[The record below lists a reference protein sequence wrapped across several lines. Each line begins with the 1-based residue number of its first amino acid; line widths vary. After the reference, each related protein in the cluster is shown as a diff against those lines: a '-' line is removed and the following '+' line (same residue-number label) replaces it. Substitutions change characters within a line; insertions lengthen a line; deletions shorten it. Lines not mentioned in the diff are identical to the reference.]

1 MLVESYILDDFDVTK
16 YDKDN
21 SLACNLVANIVIL
34 NACSNRW
41 V

>member
-21 SLACNLVANIVIL
+21 SSACNLVAKY
-34 NACSNRW
+34 CYY
-41 V
+41 